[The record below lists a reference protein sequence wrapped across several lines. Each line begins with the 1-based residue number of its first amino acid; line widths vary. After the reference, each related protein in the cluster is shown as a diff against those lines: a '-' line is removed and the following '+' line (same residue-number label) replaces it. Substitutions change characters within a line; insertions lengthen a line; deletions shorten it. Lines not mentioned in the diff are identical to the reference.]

1 MPSNVSNNNKR
12 IAKNTILLYV
22 RMILIMIVTLYTSRV
37 ILQSLGVTDFGI
49 YNVVGGVV
57 AMMGILNGAMSA
69 SVSRY
74 LTFELGTGNKEQ
86 LKRVFSVSIIS
97 YLVLAAILFILAE
110 TVGLWFVNTQLVI
123 SEERMVAANWVYQFS
138 ILSAIVLLIENPF
151 LADIQ
156 SHERMDAYAYISI
169 IEVVLRLLIAYL
181 IVVIPA
187 DRLIT
192 YGILLFV
199 SSVIITLS
207 YVFYCLKNF
216 EESHFKIYR
225 GTSSLFKE
233 MISYSGWNLFG
244 SVAGLVKGQGL
255 NILLNVFFNPAV
267 NAARGIAYQVNGAL
281 TNFST
286 SFFTAVRPQIIKYYA
301 QNERQEMFRLVF
313 RSSRFSYYLLF
324 LLSLPIIIEAPFII
338 QLWLGQL
345 PDYVVPFVRIIIL
358 ISMVDAIGQPIMTAT
373 HATGK
378 IALYQSVLGTM
389 TILIIP
395 ISYVFLKLGHSP
407 ITVFYVSLSIS
418 VFQIFVRLF
427 ILNSIVKAPIR
438 EYIFKVLGVCL
449 VVSVASAI
457 VPVSLH
463 YNLPAGWKSSLVICI
478 ACVFFTSTSIWLIGM
493 NKSERNMVM
502 NFIKVK
508 LKKYS

>member
-1 MPSNVSNNNKR
+1 MSNNVSDNNKR
-12 IAKNTILLYV
+12 IARNTVLLYV

-37 ILQSLGVTDFGI
+37 ILQSLGVIDFGI

-74 LTFELGTGNKEQ
+74 LTYELGTGNKEQ

-97 YLVLAAILFILAE
+97 YLALGGILFILAE

-123 SEERMVAANWVYQFS
+123 PDDRIVATNWVYQFS
-138 ILSAIVLLIENPF
+138 ILSSIVLLIENPF

-192 YGILLFV
+192 YGILLFA

-207 YVFYCLKNF
+207 YVIYCLKNF
-216 EESHFKIYR
+216 EETYFRVYK
-225 GTSSLFKE
+225 GTKPLFKE
-233 MISYSGWNLFG
+233 MILYSGWNLFG
-244 SVAGLVKGQGL
+244 SAAGLVKGQGL

-301 QNERQEMFRLVF
+301 QNERAEMFKLVF

-345 PDYVVPFVRIIIL
+345 PDYVVPFVRVIIL

-378 IALYQSVLGTM
+378 IALYQSVVGTM
-389 TILIIP
+389 TLLNIP
-395 ISYVFLKLGHSP
+395 ISYLFLKMGYSP
-407 ITVFYVSLSIS
+407 MIVFYISLSIS
-418 VFQIFVRLF
+418 VIQIFVRLL
-427 ILNSIVKAPIR
+427 ILNSIIKVPMR
-438 EYIFKVLGVCL
+438 EYVINVLGTCSIVSIVAAVIPTYIHFKLQPGWQATLVVCL
-449 VVSVASAI
+449 
-457 VPVSLH
+457 
-463 YNLPAGWKSSLVICI
+463 
-478 ACVFFTSTSIWLIGM
+478 ACVLFTSMSIWWIGM
-493 NKSERNMVM
+493 NRKERLMIKSYVTR
-502 NFIKVK
+502 I
-508 LKKYS
+508 LKKQK

>member
-1 MPSNVSNNNKR
+1 MPDNILNNNKR
-12 IAKNTILLYV
+12 IARNTILLYV

-37 ILQSLGVTDFGI
+37 ILKSLGVIDFGI

-69 SVSRY
+69 SVTRY
-74 LTFELGTGNKEQ
+74 LTFELGTGDNEQ

-97 YLVLAAILFILAE
+97 YLALGGILFVLAE

-123 SEERMVAANWVYQFS
+123 PEDRVVAANWVYQLS
-138 ILSAIVLLIENPF
+138 ILSSIVLLIETPF
-151 LADIQ
+151 LAAIQ
-156 SHERMDAYAYISI
+156 SHEKMDAYAYISI
-169 IEVVLRLLIAYL
+169 VEVILRLLIAYL

-192 YGILLFV
+192 YGILLFA

-207 YVFYCLKNF
+207 YMIYCLKHF
-216 EESHFKIYR
+216 EETHFKVYKN
-225 GTSSLFKE
+225 TKPLFKE

-244 SVAGLVKGQGL
+244 SAAGLVKGQGL

-301 QNERQEMFRLVF
+301 QNEKDEMFRLVF
-313 RSSRFSYYLLF
+313 RSSKFSYYLLF

-345 PDYVVPFVRIIIL
+345 PEYVVPFVRFIIV
-358 ISMVDAIGQPIMTAT
+358 ISMMDAIGQPIMTAT

-378 IALYQSVLGTM
+378 IALYQTVVGTM
-389 TILIIP
+389 TMLIIP
-395 ISYVFLKLGHSP
+395 ISYIFLTLGHPP
-407 ITVFYVSLSIS
+407 ITVFTISLIMS
-418 VFQIFVRLF
+418 VIQIFVRLF
-427 ILNSIVKAPIR
+427 ILNSIIKVPIK
-438 EYIFKVLGVCL
+438 EYIINVLGTCAL
-449 VVSVASAI
+449 VSVTAGIIPAF
-457 VPVSLH
+457 LH
-463 YNLPAGWKSSLVICI
+463 FKLQAGWIATLVICA
-478 ACVFFTSTSIWLIGM
+478 ACIVFSSLSILLVGM
-493 NKSERNMVM
+493 NRGERQIIKK
-502 NFIKVK
+502 FIKKRLK
-508 LKKYS
+508 L

>member
-1 MPSNVSNNNKR
+1 MSNSISDNNKR
-12 IAKNTILLYV
+12 IARNTVLLYV

-37 ILQSLGVTDFGI
+37 ILQSLGVIDFGI
-49 YNVVGGVV
+49 YNVIGGVV

-74 LTFELGTGNKEQ
+74 LTFEIGTGNKEQ
-86 LKRVFSVSIIS
+86 LKRIFSVSVIS
-97 YLVLAAILFILAE
+97 YMALGCILFVLAE
-110 TVGLWFVNTQLVI
+110 TVGLWLINTQLVI
-123 SEERMVAANWVYQFS
+123 PEERMVAANWVYQFS

-156 SHERMDAYAYISI
+156 SHERMDAYAYISLV
-169 IEVVLRLLIAYL
+169 EVSLRLLIAYL

-199 SSVIITLS
+199 SSVVIALS
-207 YVFYCLKNF
+207 YAIYCIKHF
-216 EESHFKIYR
+216 EESHFKVYKN
-225 GTSSLFKE
+225 TMPLFKE

-244 SVAGLVKGQGL
+244 SAAGLVKGQGL
-255 NILLNVFFNPAV
+255 NILLNMFFNPAV

-301 QNERQEMFRLVF
+301 QNEKDEMFRLVF
-313 RSSRFSYYLLF
+313 RSSRFSYYLLL

-378 IALYQSVLGTM
+378 IALYQSILGTI
-389 TILIIP
+389 TILNIP
-395 ISYVFLKLGHSP
+395 ISYLFLKLGYSP
-407 ITVFYVSLSIS
+407 LIVFYISLTIS
-418 VFQIFVRLF
+418 VIQIFVRLF
-427 ILNSIVKAPIR
+427 VLNSILQVPIR
-438 EYIFKVLGVCL
+438 EYIMNVLGTCAVVSIASTVVPAILHYKLSSGWQSSLFVCVACL
-449 VVSVASAI
+449 V
-457 VPVSLH
+457 
-463 YNLPAGWKSSLVICI
+463 
-478 ACVFFTSTSIWLIGM
+478 FTGLTIWLIGM
-493 NKSERNMVM
+493 NRGERMM
-502 NFIKVK
+502 IKNYIISK
-508 LKKYS
+508 IKKRQ